1 MAQPTLVGAQELNSF
16 ALSGNGGQVP
26 SYAAS
31 FGGQRLL
38 DPEIFPKFGDAIAMK
53 S

>member
-1 MAQPTLVGAQELNSF
+1 MAQPALVGAQELNLLRPIGLRRTS
-16 ALSGNGGQVP
+16 A